1 MRWYKKQD
9 MTMHRTGNDEY
20 LKLDLASS
28 TLDVLE
34 NRKCTCQVTQGVIH
48 ELVYM
53 RISIILLNFNTT
65 NGFRDPLNLF
75 TVLKSTKM

>member
-20 LKLDLASS
+20 LKLELATS
-28 TLDVLE
+28 TLDVLK

-48 ELVYM
+48 ESVYM
-53 RISIILLNFNTT
+53 RISTILLIFYTT
-65 NGFRDPLNLF
+65 NGFTDPLNLF
-75 TVLKSTKM
+75 AVLKSTKM